1 MEKEHIMTPRF
12 GNTFQSTILFGT
24 VLLLSAC
31 ASVNTADSGKS
42 EAIVAKKADDTTRTT
57 IQKGKFENP
66 PEMQMNSVNNAPDS
80 ANTPSETAPYSSH
93 ISKAG
98 TTRINRKE
106 ASVNVRSTPSA
117 KSRSIAVL
125 KAGQAIE
132 VLETRDNWVKITWQK
147 GNSAK
152 QGWMNKAF
160 VEGN

>member
-1 MEKEHIMTPRF
+1 MPTRF
-12 GNTFQSTILFGT
+12 GRKIESTILIGSILT
-24 VLLLSAC
+24 LSAC
-31 ASVNTADSGKS
+31 ASVNTSDSGKK
-42 EAIVAKKADDTTRTT
+42 EATIAKKADDTTRTT

-66 PEMQMNSVNNAPDS
+66 PEMQLSGMNKTDEY
-80 ANTPSETAPYSSH
+80 ANTSSETATYSAH
-93 ISKAG
+93 TSKANA
-98 TTRINRKE
+98 TRINHKE
-106 ASVNVRSTPSA
+106 SSVNARSAPSA

-132 VLETRDNWVKITWQK
+132 VLETKDNWVKITWQK

>member
-1 MEKEHIMTPRF
+1 VEENYACHIQQQT
-12 GNTFQSTILFGT
+12 SVTILIGLFLT
-24 VLLLSAC
+24 LSAC
-31 ASVNTADSGKS
+31 ASVNTSDPGKK
-42 EAIVAKKADDTTRTT
+42 ETTKAEKADDTTRTT

-66 PEMQMNSVNNAPDS
+66 PEMQMNSVNNTPDS

-93 ISKAG
+93 TSKSG
-98 TTRINRKE
+98 TTRINQKE

-117 KSRSIAVL
+117 KSRSVAVL

-160 VEGN
+160 VEVN